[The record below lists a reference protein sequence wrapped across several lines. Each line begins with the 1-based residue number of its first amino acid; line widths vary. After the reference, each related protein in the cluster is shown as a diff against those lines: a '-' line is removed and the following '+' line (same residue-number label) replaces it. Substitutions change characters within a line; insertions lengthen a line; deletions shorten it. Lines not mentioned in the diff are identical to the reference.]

1 MEDREPGVSVS
12 VGALVLAAGAGRR
25 MGRGPK
31 ALLLDDGVTFLERC
45 VGLLRGA
52 GCDPIWVVVR
62 PDAPEL
68 LRLATSLPVRVVMNE
83 DPERGMFSSVQ
94 AVLKEA
100 LGSQPEGFVVQPVDH
115 PHVRVDTVRLVAR
128 VIDRQGWI
136 VPRYMGRSGH
146 PVGIGREVA
155 MGLLDMPENCTLREA
170 LERVQ
175 ARRVNID
182 VGDSGILENV
192 NT

>member
-1 MEDREPGVSVS
+1 MEDAKPGVVTSVS
-12 VGALVLAAGAGRR
+12 ALVLAAGAGRR
-25 MGRGPK
+25 IGRGPK
-31 ALLLDDGVTFLERC
+31 ALLLDAGVTYLERC
-45 VGLLRGA
+45 VALVTGA

-68 LRLATSLPVRVVMNE
+68 IRLAKSLPVRVVVNE

-94 AVLKEA
+94 LVFQEA
-100 LGSQPEGFVVQPVDH
+100 LAAQPRGFVVHPVDH
-115 PHVRVDTVRLVAR
+115 PRVAVDTVRLIAR
-128 VIDRQGWI
+128 VVDTSDWI
-136 VPRYMGRSGH
+136 VPRYTGRSGH
-146 PVGIGREVA
+146 PVGIGRHVA
-155 MGLLDMPENCTLREA
+155 KGLLNVPDHFTLRDA

-182 VGDSGILENV
+182 VLDPGILENV

>member
-1 MEDREPGVSVS
+1 MEDREPGVSAS

-45 VGLLRGA
+45 VGLVGGA

-68 LRLATSLPVRVVMNE
+68 FRLATSLPVRVVMNE
-83 DPERGMFSSVQ
+83 DPERGMFSSVR
-94 AVLKEA
+94 AAFKEVL
-100 LGSQPEGFVVQPVDH
+100 GGQHRGFVVHPVDH
-115 PHVRVDTVRLVAR
+115 PRVAMDTVRLITR
-128 VIDRQGWI
+128 VVDTYGWI
-136 VPRYMGRSGH
+136 VPRYKGRSGH

-155 MGLLDMPENCTLREA
+155 KGLLDVPEHFTLREA

-182 VGDSGILENV
+182 VADAGILENV